1 MDLDNRAKKS
11 AESWGADFFGVA
23 DLLSARDTL
32 LAQGGVDVSEYPRAI
47 SMGIILLNS
56 IVNQLPQRAARAV
69 ALGYRHHLYNVTD
82 RRLDLVASRVGSI
95 LQREGYN
102 ALPIPASEQYEEHLC
117 ADFSH
122 KLAAH
127 LAGLGWIGKNCL
139 LITPEVGPRVR
150 WVTVLTDAPLIATG
164 QPVEQRCGSCTQCKE
179 ICPVQAL
186 VGQPFHESEPRE
198 ARFDAHRC
206 DRYFDQMR
214 KDGTVAVCGLCLYVC
229 PYGRRVTP

>member
-1 MDLDNRAKKS
+1 MDLDNQMKNS

-23 DLLSARDTL
+23 DLSSARDAV
-32 LAQGGVDVSEYPRAI
+32 LAQGGVDVSEYPRAVSI
-47 SMGIILLNS
+47 GIILLHP
-56 IVNQLPQRAARAV
+56 IVNQLPQRAERTV

-82 RRLDLVASRVGSI
+82 RRLDFVASRLGSV
-95 LQREGYN
+95 LQHEGYK
-102 ALPIPASEQYEEHLC
+102 ALPIPASEQYDEHLC
-117 ADFSH
+117 AVFSH

-150 WVTVLTDAPLIATG
+150 WATVLIDAPLEATG
-164 QPVEQRCGSCTQCKE
+164 QPVEQRCGTCTQCEE
-179 ICPVQAL
+179 ICPINAL
-186 VGQPFHESEPRE
+186 VGQPFHKSEPRE

-214 KDGTVAVCGLCLYVC
+214 KDGNVAVCGLCLYVC
-229 PYGRRVTP
+229 PYGRRDST